1 MSDNFNLQVVGVSK
15 FYTHNNEQ
23 KKALNAVSFDLKN
36 GAVLGLIG
44 KNGCGKSTLLKVISG
59 LVKPSCGKVVINGKL
74 NSIIDIGHGFHPDL
88 TGRENIEMIAN
99 LKNISEKNIS
109 ELIDKVTLFSELEDA
124 INIPIKHYSQG
135 MFLRLAF
142 STSILTDFDILIID
156 EILSVGDEQFRLKC
170 EDEIRKIVLQKKTII
185 LASHDLNLVN
195 RLCDKCILLN
205 DGEVISSGETEKV
218 IMAYKDSFL
227 NHRFE
232 PVNNDSLTINSIKIN
247 NKQIN
252 NTNIINVSEDF
263 VMSFS
268 YFKKSNKIPIVIH
281 IDIYDENHHLLL
293 NSSNIMGLNVG
304 DLQQW
309 QMGLEGELETQF
321 TIPSYTLNEGNF
333 FIIVNFSSYNYNP
346 KEYSILYRSEEFSF
360 QIVNKKNESI
370 YWNQTPAPIRSKF
383 VWKN

>member
-1 MSDNFNLQVVGVSK
+1 MSDNFTLQIVEVSK
-15 FYTHNNEQ
+15 FYNHNNEE
-23 KKALNAVSFDLKN
+23 KKVLNAISFDLKK
-36 GAVLGLIG
+36 GDILGLIG

-59 LVKPSCGKVVINGKL
+59 LVKPSGGKVIINGKI

-88 TGRENIEMIAN
+88 TGSENIEMIAN
-99 LKNISEKNIS
+99 LKDVSGKNIS
-109 ELIDKVTLFSELEDA
+109 ELIHKVALFSELEHA

-205 DGEVISSGETEKV
+205 DGEVISSGETEMV
-218 IMAYKDSFL
+218 IMAYKNSFL
-227 NHRFE
+227 SHRFE
-232 PVNNDSLTINSIKIN
+232 PINNDFLTLNAIKIN
-247 NKQIN
+247 NKQIS
-252 NTNIINVSEDF
+252 NTNVINVSEDF
-263 VMSFS
+263 VMRFF
-268 YFKKSNKIPIVIH
+268 YFKKSKKHPIVIH

-293 NSSNIMGLNVG
+293 NSSNIMGLNVS
-304 DLQQW
+304 DLEQW
-309 QMGLEGELETQF
+309 QMELEGELETQF

-333 FIIVNFSSYNYNP
+333 FIIVNLSYYNDNP
-346 KEYSILYRSEEFSF
+346 KEYNILYRSEEFNF
-360 QIVNKKNESI
+360 QIVNKKNESN

-383 VWKN
+383 IWKN

>member
-1 MSDNFNLQVVGVSK
+1 
-15 FYTHNNEQ
+15 
-23 KKALNAVSFDLKN
+23 
-36 GAVLGLIG
+36 
-44 KNGCGKSTLLKVISG
+44 
-59 LVKPSCGKVVINGKL
+59 
-74 NSIIDIGHGFHPDL
+74 
-88 TGRENIEMIAN
+88 
-99 LKNISEKNIS
+99 
-109 ELIDKVTLFSELEDA
+109 
-124 INIPIKHYSQG
+124 

-195 RLCDKCILLN
+195 RLCDNCILLN
-205 DGEVISSGETEKV
+205 DGEIISSGETEKV
-218 IMAYKDSFL
+218 IMTYKDSFL

-232 PVNNDSLTINSIKIN
+232 PVNNHFLTINSIKIN

-263 VMSFS
+263 VMRFS
-268 YFKKSNKIPIVIH
+268 YFKKAKKIPIVIH

-333 FIIVNFSSYNYNP
+333 FIIVNFSYYNDNP
-346 KEYSILYRSEEFSF
+346 KEYFILYRSEEFSF

-370 YWNQTPAPIRSKF
+370 FWNQTPAPIRSKF

>member
-1 MSDNFNLQVVGVSK
+1 
-15 FYTHNNEQ
+15 
-23 KKALNAVSFDLKN
+23 
-36 GAVLGLIG
+36 
-44 KNGCGKSTLLKVISG
+44 
-59 LVKPSCGKVVINGKL
+59 
-74 NSIIDIGHGFHPDL
+74 
-88 TGRENIEMIAN
+88 
-99 LKNISEKNIS
+99 
-109 ELIDKVTLFSELEDA
+109 
-124 INIPIKHYSQG
+124 
-135 MFLRLAF
+135 
-142 STSILTDFDILIID
+142 
-156 EILSVGDEQFRLKC
+156 
-170 EDEIRKIVLQKKTII
+170 
-185 LASHDLNLVN
+185 
-195 RLCDKCILLN
+195 LLN

-333 FIIVNFSSYNYNP
+333 FIIVNFSSYNDNP